1 MADKIIKRIDE
12 YLVEDRVDEVTIEPN
27 DATIKPGEYANLST
41 GIRRIQFRLEKA
53 NTPQKYVDAFEIV
66 TQLIKRFPLKS
77 KIIWQAVSQA
87 YEARFGSAGI
97 APSPSSVDIMPE
109 V

>member
-12 YLVEDRVDEVTIEPN
+12 YLDEERVDEVTLEPFDGN
-27 DATIKPGEYANLST
+27 IKPGEYANIST

-53 NTPQKYVDAFEIV
+53 NTPQKYVDAFEVI

-77 KIIWQAVSQA
+77 KIIWQAVSQS

-97 APSPSSVDIMPE
+97 APTPTETAPE